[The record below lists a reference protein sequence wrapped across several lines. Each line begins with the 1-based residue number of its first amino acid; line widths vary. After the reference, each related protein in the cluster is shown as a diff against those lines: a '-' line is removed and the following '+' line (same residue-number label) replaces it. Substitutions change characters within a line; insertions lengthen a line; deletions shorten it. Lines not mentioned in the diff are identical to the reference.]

1 MAIAD
6 DVIEQIEHIDIDD
19 EKGEHYVIIQLG
31 ANWIHCLNPANNP
44 MAQLAQELNYSLQV
58 TSSDDEPGD
67 DVLLYR
73 MNKATRRSSHT
84 IDTGGFAIDI
94 DTDACDCDRDNTA
107 QSLKVSKEVYRKAL
121 ARYEWMKN
129 YLDAYC
135 ERHYHHSDDND
146 GVDGG
151 RASMDSAPPLYEFL
165 ESARLASER
174 VTNQQSFEDVMFDD
188 HDIGNKINNC
198 NEDDD
203 DDGNNHDVDPVD
215 ERVVIIQGSP
225 LFGHCSSTELSV
237 IHWLYDRIAIDL
249 GTSLRDASMHTYME
263 GQSLEN
269 SDVAYRVLLLLYR
282 MDQMTDLIDDA
293 MVDLID
299 DAMNGRTIIM
309 TIIWDVT
316 YDVAFRE
323 KRRVGRRGFG
333 HEWRYHEI

>member
-6 DVIEQIEHIDIDD
+6 DVVEQIEHIDIDDDDDDDDD

-73 MNKATRRSSHT
+73 RNKATRRSSHT
-84 IDTGGFAIDI
+84 IDTAGGFAIDI
-94 DTDACDCDRDNTA
+94 DTDAGDCDRDNTA

-151 RASMDSAPPLYEFL
+151 RASMDNAPPLYQFL

-174 VTNQQSFEDVMFDD
+174 VTTQQSFEDVMFDD
-188 HDIGNKINNC
+188 DHDIGDKNYYNY
-198 NEDDD
+198 DDD
-203 DDGNNHDVDPVD
+203 DHDGNNHDVDPVD
-215 ERVVIIQGSP
+215 ERVIIIQGSP

-263 GQSLEN
+263 G
-269 SDVAYRVLLLLYR
+269 
-282 MDQMTDLIDDA
+282 
-293 MVDLID
+293 
-299 DAMNGRTIIM
+299 
-309 TIIWDVT
+309 
-316 YDVAFRE
+316 
-323 KRRVGRRGFG
+323 
-333 HEWRYHEI
+333 

>member
-1 MAIAD
+1 MAIPD

-19 EKGEHYVIIQLG
+19 DTEKGEHYVIIQLG

-73 MNKATRRSSHT
+73 MNKATHRSSHT

-94 DTDACDCDRDNTA
+94 DTDAGDCDRDNTA

-135 ERHYHHSDDND
+135 ERHYHHSDEND

-174 VTNQQSFEDVMFDD
+174 VTNQQSFEDVMFDHD
-188 HDIGNKINNC
+188 HDIGDKNN
-198 NEDDD
+198 NNDDDDHDIGDKNNNNNDDD
-203 DDGNNHDVDPVD
+203 DDHGNNHDVDPVD
-215 ERVVIIQGSP
+215 ERVSIIQGSP

-269 SDVAYRVLLLLYR
+269 SDVAYRVLLLFVH
-282 MDQMTDLIDDA
+282 DGPDD
-293 MVDLID
+293 
-299 DAMNGRTIIM
+299 
-309 TIIWDVT
+309 
-316 YDVAFRE
+316 
-323 KRRVGRRGFG
+323 
-333 HEWRYHEI
+333 

>member
-1 MAIAD
+1 
-6 DVIEQIEHIDIDD
+6 
-19 EKGEHYVIIQLG
+19 
-31 ANWIHCLNPANNP
+31 

-84 IDTGGFAIDI
+84 IDTVGFAIDI
-94 DTDACDCDRDNTA
+94 DTDAGDRDRDSTV

-146 GVDGG
+146 DDGVDGG

-174 VTNQQSFEDVMFDD
+174 VTNQQSFVDVMFDD
-188 HDIGNKINNC
+188 HDIGDKNN
-198 NEDDD
+198 NNNDDD
-203 DDGNNHDVDPVD
+203 DDGNHDVHPVD
-215 ERVVIIQGSP
+215 ERVIIIQGSP

-269 SDVAYRVLLLLYR
+269 NDDAYGDLLLLYM
-282 MDQMTDLIDDA
+282 MDWMTDLIDDA
-293 MVDLID
+293 MNDHH
-299 DAMNGRTIIM
+299 N
-309 TIIWDVT
+309 
-316 YDVAFRE
+316 
-323 KRRVGRRGFG
+323 
-333 HEWRYHEI
+333 YHMGCNLRCGLQGKATGWKERLWS